1 MSLGLELRDPI
12 HGFVYR
18 EPLEQRIIDTAVFQ
32 RQRRL
37 RQLALASLVYPG
49 AVHTR
54 FDHSIGALHL
64 ARLICSKLLPQ
75 EDSRRLV
82 RLAALLHDIGHGP
95 FSHVSEPLLQRYS
108 DKAKLKV
115 KSQDE
120 VHELISWGI
129 IKNNRELARLLSE
142 EERENIV
149 GLLSGTYGYSL
160 YKDIVSGPIDVDKQ
174 DYLLRD
180 SHFCGVRY
188 GLYDQGRLTDT
199 LVAHADADDQILALS
214 QDGIHPLEQFVLA
227 RYYMHTQ
234 VYRHKIRLIT
244 DAMIGRAIRLGID
257 EDKIPWL
264 RDLYSFDGSA
274 EFLENYLEW
283 YDERLFAEIL
293 RKESAEGYAKKLFRQ
308 LHDRKLF
315 KVIFNAPEKDFADPE
330 VRRNLFGDSD
340 QSFAPLEEKIAKT
353 YNLDRN
359 LVIAYKLS
367 FKSATRTE
375 SDIGILHPV
384 GLRFFRDASVLFSS
398 VNQSIQEQYFHV
410 YAPVSYKDE
419 RDKHKRQKEFYS
431 DIVKM
436 INEIFGPG
444 TQSSA
449 VAGGVK

>member
-1 MSLGLELRDPI
+1 MGLGLELRDPI
-12 HGFVYR
+12 HGFIYR
-18 EPLEQRIIDTAVFQ
+18 EPLEHRIIDTAVFQ
-32 RQRRL
+32 RLRRL

-64 ARLICSKLLPQ
+64 ARAICAKLLPN

-82 RLAALLHDIGHGP
+82 RLAALLHDVGHGP

-108 DKAKLKV
+108 DKSKLKV
-115 KSQDE
+115 KNQDE

-129 IKNNRELARLLSE
+129 IQNNSELARLLSE
-142 EERENIV
+142 EDREHIV
-149 GLLSGTYGYSL
+149 GLLSGSYGYSL

-180 SHFCGVRY
+180 SHFCGVKY

-199 LVAHADADDQILALS
+199 LVAHADADDQILALT

-244 DAMIGRAIRLGID
+244 DQMISRAISLGIE
-257 EDKIPWL
+257 EDKIGWL
-264 RDLYSFDGSA
+264 RDLYSFDGSP
-274 EFLENYLEW
+274 EFLENYLDW
-283 YDERLFAEIL
+283 YDERLFVEIL
-293 RKESAEGYAKKLFRQ
+293 RKDTPDGYAKKLFGQ
-308 LHDRKLF
+308 LHDRKLL
-315 KVIFNAPEKDFADPE
+315 KVIFEAPEKDFSDPE
-330 VRRNLFGDSD
+330 VRRNLFGDSE
-340 QSFAPLEEKIAKT
+340 QSFAPLEDRIART

-359 LVIAYKLS
+359 LVIAQKLS

-375 SDIGILHPV
+375 SDIGILHPA
-384 GLRFFRDASVLFSS
+384 GLRLFRDASALFSS

-419 RDKHKRQKEFYS
+419 RDKRKRATEFYS

-436 INEIFGPG
+436 INELFGPG
-444 TQSSA
+444 TQSSL
-449 VAGGVK
+449 VAGGAK